1 MLTGEGENI
10 RSDADICGLR
20 LSVPSGNPGTLL
32 CLELVLVYFNVRNCL
47 LQNFPD
53 KKKKLFV

>member
-1 MLTGEGENI
+1 MFTGEGENI
-10 RSDADICGLR
+10 GGDADICGLR

-32 CLELVLVYFNVRNCL
+32 CLELVLVYSNLRNCL